1 MRRDLALRRS
11 APDVPWVGQAW
22 THSAIATQLRRLQKF
37 QIDDVDDLD
46 WPQTFV
52 LRGLNKL
59 LAGWWGSIQPPPQRS
74 DRRPAGAGRGFSKIA
89 HYVAGWTS
97 PSAGSGTF
105 MAAERVNRKLAA
117 ILAADVVGYSRLMAA
132 DEAGTLAALK
142 RYRDT
147 VFDPA
152 VAAHNG
158 RIVKLIGGGTIVE
171 FASVVD
177 AVNCAMSVQRSGAP
191 APDRSAAQ
199 PVVVLRIGINLGDVI
214 TDGDD
219 IYGDGVNIAAR
230 LEPLAEPGG
239 VCISSIV
246 NESIGNRIDVRF
258 QDGGE
263 ITVKNIDRPI
273 RVWRWQPA
281 GAAAN
286 SQKPNVA
293 NPAAKAAT
301 ASIAVLPFTNMS
313 GDAEQEYFSDGISE
327 DIITDLSKIAGLIV
341 IARNSSFT
349 YKGRSVDVRAV
360 GRELGVRSVLEGSI
374 RRAGQRVRITAQL
387 IDAESGGHL
396 WGDRYDR
403 DLTDIFE
410 VQDDVTHR
418 IVDALKVTLSPAE
431 KARLAESEPSNIDA
445 YDCFLRGRELMLG
458 KEKNRATFE
467 GAISFLRKALT
478 LDQNYS
484 QAYACLAFAHIFDY
498 QNRWS
503 DDPDNSLQ
511 LAKQY
516 AQQAVEKDANEPL
529 GHCVAGLAALF
540 ERNVAR
546 AKSEV
551 DLALRLN
558 PNLAIAHNLLGNI
571 RIYSGQPLE
580 AVPAIEQA
588 MRLDPAFRHQSL
600 HFLGT
605 AYLFAEKYET
615 AAALLRERIM
625 LVPET
630 DFSRV
635 ALASALGHLGQ
646 VDEAGRIW
654 AELKEV
660 NPKYSFNEYIGRRPL
675 RPEDADRLASG
686 LAKAGLV
693 S

>member
-1 MRRDLALRRS
+1 MGISHPLRSGAS
-11 APDVPWVGQAW
+11 APDHRA
-22 THSAIATQLRRLQKF
+22 
-37 QIDDVDDLD
+37 
-46 WPQTFV
+46 
-52 LRGLNKL
+52 
-59 LAGWWGSIQPPPQRS
+59 
-74 DRRPAGAGRGFSKIA
+74 
-89 HYVAGWTS
+89 
-97 PSAGSGTF
+97 
-105 MAAERVNRKLAA
+105 AA
-117 ILAADVVGYSRLMAA
+117 I
-132 DEAGTLAALK
+132 
-142 RYRDT
+142 
-147 VFDPA
+147 
-152 VAAHNG
+152 
-158 RIVKLIGGGTIVE
+158 
-171 FASVVD
+171 
-177 AVNCAMSVQRSGAP
+177 
-191 APDRSAAQ
+191 
-199 PVVVLRIGINLGDVI
+199 VLRIGINLGDVI
-214 TDGDD
+214 MEGED

-239 VCISSIV
+239 ICISSIV
-246 NESIGNRIDVRF
+246 NESTGNRIDVRF

-273 RVWRWQPA
+273 RIWRWQPG

-286 SQKPNVA
+286 PRQPNAA